1 MMYCTSNV
9 LDKSSLVALQAL
21 LYSANAAVSPQV
33 ASCWP
38 DGSGPLRLQ
47 AFMTPKTK
55 TELDVFDRAYR
66 DRILQTVWHAIL
78 DASRDPAT
86 KTAQLRNYE
95 IYDALLQAQAM
106 ILASSKE
113 ARSATEMRG
122 ISNEF
127 AKRLRRLV
135 SEFKDVYDRDGL
147 PFSVIDT
154 DKIQ

>member
-1 MMYCTSNV
+1 MRLCRQRP
-9 LDKSSLVALQAL
+9 LFRR
-21 LYSANAAVSPQV
+21 
-33 ASCWP
+33 
-38 DGSGPLRLQ
+38 PLRFQ
-47 AFMTPKTK
+47 ACMTPKSK
-55 TELDVFDRAYR
+55 TDLDVFDRAYR
-66 DRILQTVWHAIL
+66 DRILQAVWQAIV

-113 ARSATEMRG
+113 ASSATQMRG
-122 ISNEF
+122 IGNEF

-135 SEFKDVYDRDGL
+135 AEFKNAYDRDGL
-147 PFSVIDT
+147 PFGVIDT

>member
-1 MMYCTSNV
+1 
-9 LDKSSLVALQAL
+9 
-21 LYSANAAVSPQV
+21 
-33 ASCWP
+33 
-38 DGSGPLRLQ
+38 
-47 AFMTPKTK
+47 MTPKTK